1 MKHKLFQFIVLAT
14 VSILASC
21 GNDPEI
27 TLPKT
32 ESYDESNELYSKESK
47 LIAKAIKAQG
57 LFYANNSRASKECA
71 SVCHYVVGES
81 RTTAADTVLSV
92 VNFADNGGFVI
103 LTDKA
108 DSPEILAVSDRGH
121 LDVGNIDNPSLKS
134 FVAGTVA
141 ALSGRSKGGT
151 PLDPTRPFLYEI
163 EHTYDTVYNVMPM
176 IQVQWGQSV
185 PYNNFTP
192 RVGLRKTPAGC
203 APIAAAQI
211 MTHYR
216 YPNYF
221 LWDVDDTPR
230 TIILDWDDINRH
242 VSSGTLTSLNNCF
255 DNTETTHETIGR
267 LVRELGKKMNT
278 IYEINDAY
286 TSFGGLKSALEGY
299 GYTVSPVTVFAGS
312 NKQVSF
318 DGSSI
323 WILLGHAENENG
335 IPYNHFFIV
344 DGRKYI
350 RYHRYSYIAD
360 PSYTPPMI
368 IEVVENT
375 YGYDD
380 YIHINWGWDGSS
392 NGYFYNGTYNSANP
406 HSLDVPDAKKGIY
419 NFTEMLSYITVSR

>member
-1 MKHKLFQFIVLAT
+1 MKHKFLQFIVVAA
-14 VSILASC
+14 VAILASC

-27 TLPKT
+27 TLPKA
-32 ESYDESNELYSKESK
+32 ESYDESNGLYSKESK
-47 LIAKAIKAQG
+47 LIVKAVKAQE
-57 LFYANNSRASKECA
+57 LFYAKNSRASKEGA
-71 SVCHYVVGES
+71 SVSHYVVCES
-81 RTTAADTVLSV
+81 RADADTVLSV

-108 DSPEILAVSDRGH
+108 DSPKILAVSDDGH
-121 LDVGNIDNPSLKS
+121 LDVGNIDNPALKS
-134 FVAGTVA
+134 FVNGAVA

-163 EHTYDTVYNVMPM
+163 EHTYDTVYNVAPM

-192 RVGLRKTPAGC
+192 RIGLKKTPAGC

-221 LWDVDDTPR
+221 LWDVDDNSR

-255 DNTETTHETIGR
+255 DNAGTTHETIGR

-278 IYEINDAY
+278 IYEINDAS

-312 NKQVSF
+312 NNKVSF

-323 WILLGHAENENG
+323 WILLGHGENENG
-335 IPYNHFFIV
+335 LPYNHFFVV

-350 RYHRYSYIAD
+350 SYHLYSYIAD

-375 YGYDD
+375 YGYYD
-380 YIHINWGWDGSS
+380 YIHINWGWDGSN

-406 HSLDVPDAKKGIY
+406 HSLDVPDAKKETY

>member
-1 MKHKLFQFIVLAT
+1 MKHKFLQFIVVAA
-14 VSILASC
+14 VAILASC

-27 TLPKT
+27 TLPKA
-32 ESYDESNELYSKESK
+32 ESYDESNGLYSKESK
-47 LIAKAIKAQG
+47 LIVKAVKAQE
-57 LFYANNSRASKECA
+57 LFYAKNSRASKEGA
-71 SVCHYVVGES
+71 SVSHYVVCES
-81 RTTAADTVLSV
+81 RADADTVLSV

-108 DSPEILAVSDRGH
+108 DSPEILAVSDDGH
-121 LDVGNIDNPSLKS
+121 LDVGNIDNPALKS
-134 FVAGTVA
+134 FVNGAVA
-141 ALSGRSKGGT
+141 ALSGRSKGDT

-163 EHTYDTVYNVMPM
+163 EHTYDTVYNVAPM
-176 IQVQWGQSV
+176 IKVQWGQSV

-192 RVGLRKTPAGC
+192 RIGIRKTPVGC

-216 YPNYF
+216 HPNYF
-221 LWDVDDTPR
+221 LWDVDDNPR

-242 VSSGTLTSLNNCF
+242 VSSGTLTSLNNGF
-255 DNTETTHETIGR
+255 DNTVTTHETIGR
-267 LVRELGKKMNT
+267 LVCELGKKMNT
-278 IYEINDAY
+278 EYEIGDAS

-299 GYTVSPVTVFAGS
+299 GYTVSPVTRFIDS
-312 NKQVSF
+312 KKTTF

-323 WILLGHAENENG
+323 WILLGHAEDEDG
-335 IPYNHFFIV
+335 IPYNHFFVV

-375 YGYDD
+375 YGYYD

-406 HSLDVPDAKKGIY
+406 HSLDVPDAKKGTY
-419 NFTEMLSYITVSR
+419 NFTEVLSYIKVSR

>member
-1 MKHKLFQFIVLAT
+1 MKHKFLQFIVVAT
-14 VSILASC
+14 VTILASC
-21 GNDPEI
+21 GYDPEI
-27 TLPKT
+27 TLPKA
-32 ESYDESNELYSKESK
+32 ESYDESSGLYSKESK
-47 LIAKAIKAQG
+47 LIVKAVKAQE
-57 LFYANNSRASKECA
+57 LFYAKNSRASKEGA
-71 SVCHYVVGES
+71 SVSHYVVCES
-81 RTTAADTVLSV
+81 RADADTVLSV

-108 DSPEILAVSDRGH
+108 DSPEILAVSDDGH
-121 LDVGNIDNPSLKS
+121 LDVGNIDNPALKS
-134 FVAGTVA
+134 FVNGAVA
-141 ALSGRSKGGT
+141 ALSGRSKGDT

-163 EHTYDTVYNVMPM
+163 EHTYDTVYNVAPM

-192 RVGLRKTPAGC
+192 RIGVRKTPAGC

-216 YPNYF
+216 HPNFF
-221 LWDVDDTPR
+221 LWDVDDNPR

-255 DNTETTHETIGR
+255 DNTVTTHETIGR

-278 IYEINDAY
+278 SYNLSGSATRLDSLIY
-286 TSFGGLKSALEGY
+286 ALRGF
-299 GYTVSPVTVFAGS
+299 GYTVSNVTRPGIG
-312 NKQVSF
+312 NKSSF

-323 WILLGHAENENG
+323 WIMAAHAVDKDGN
-335 IPYNHFFIV
+335 PFNHAFII

-360 PSYTPPMI
+360 PSYTPPMV
-368 IEVVENT
+368 IEVVEDT

-406 HSLDVPDAKKGIY
+406 HSLDVPDAKKGTY
-419 NFTEMLSYITVSR
+419 NFTEVLSYITVSR